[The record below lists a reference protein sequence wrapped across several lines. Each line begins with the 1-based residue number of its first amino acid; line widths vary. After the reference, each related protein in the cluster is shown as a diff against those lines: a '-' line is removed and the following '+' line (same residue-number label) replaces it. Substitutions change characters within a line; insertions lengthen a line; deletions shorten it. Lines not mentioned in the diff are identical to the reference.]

1 MRSTEEQT
9 LKKNEKPS
17 IRAVLFDFDGL
28 LFNSEPIW
36 GKAYDVFIGRYN
48 VKDKPELASKMLGR
62 GLREIVGIMVD
73 EMGMKGNIADLVQEY
88 RDTFYEIFLKE
99 KDILM
104 PGAKDLVEGLKSK
117 GFLIGLTTGGHKA
130 YMIRK
135 ILENV
140 GLLTYFD
147 LIASSDDVQNGKP
160 APDIYLSSVSKLNLN
175 SEECLALEDSA
186 NGVLA
191 AKAAGIPV
199 YGVNVDEKMRRELAK
214 AGADRVYSSLSE
226 VQICND

>member
-1 MRSTEEQT
+1 MKSIEEQT
-9 LKKNEKPS
+9 LKENEKPP
-17 IRAVLFDFDGL
+17 IKAVLFDFDGL
-28 LFNSEPIW
+28 LFNSEPVW
-36 GKAYDVFIGRYN
+36 GKAYDVFVRKHD
-48 VKDKPELASKMLGR
+48 VLDKPELAPKMLGR

-104 PGAKDLVEGLKSK
+104 PGAKDLVERLKSR
-117 GFLIGLTTGGHKA
+117 GLVIGLTTGGHRA
-130 YMIRK
+130 FMIRK

-160 APDIYLSSVSKLNLN
+160 APDIYLSSVSKLNLK
-175 SEECLALEDSA
+175 SGECLALEDSA

-191 AKAAGIPV
+191 AKTAGVPV
-199 YGVNVDEKMRRELAK
+199 YGVNADGKMRRELAK
-214 AGADRVYSSLSE
+214 AGAEKVYSSLSE
-226 VQICND
+226 LTIP